1 MPPATSRDGEP
12 LTSIATLLV
21 RLEACLRRTD
31 FDSGWT
37 FRPGLSRSVIL
48 DRTANLPFELPEE
61 VVALY
66 EWADG
71 YGSITPGK
79 WFIPLEDAI
88 QSYHHQLKWQREHAH
103 ADARMWDDWSEEWFP
118 LFRNS
123 YCESF
128 VRCGPQAQGQLWDR
142 CPQFLELN
150 WLADSLGEFVETVV
164 VAIESG
170 GLLIHPLKGKGLD
183 MRAGYNAFKQTRP
196 EVGSLVQAANGN
208 DPLDRARAFGI
219 LSQGVQP
226 AAIGP
231 MTELVLGQDRELAR
245 AAAWVLRAIEQPAA
259 VASLIKAAAVWGQ
272 RPGSD
277 NPVLHIIPH
286 GRHADSQPLIDA
298 LGDSDDA
305 LRLAAVTCLGLLAEA
320 TDFPSLYAATSDSS
334 PAVRAAA
341 RAALDR
347 LKR

>member
-1 MPPATSRDGEP
+1 
-12 LTSIATLLV
+12 LTSIAPLLA
-21 RLEACLRRTD
+21 RLEVWLRRAE
-31 FDSGWT
+31 FDNGWT
-37 FRPGLSRSVIL
+37 FRPGLSRRVIL
-48 DRTANLPFELPEE
+48 DRTAELPFKLPEE

-66 EWADG
+66 EWSDG
-71 YGSITPGK
+71 NGSITPGK
-79 WFIPLEDAI
+79 RFTPLEDSI
-88 QSYHHQLKWQREHAH
+88 QSYRRQLGWQREHAH
-103 ADARMWDDWSEEWFP
+103 AEDRRWDDWSEDWFP

-128 VRCGPQAQGQLWDR
+128 VRCGPQAHGQLWDQ

-150 WLADSLGEFVETVV
+150 WLADSLAEFVETVV

-170 GLLIHPLKGKGLD
+170 GVLIHPDKGKGLD
-183 MRAGYNAFKQTRP
+183 MRAGYSAFKQTRP
-196 EVGSLVQAANGN
+196 DVGSLVQAVNGS

-219 LSQGVQP
+219 LRQGVHP
-226 AAIGP
+226 EVTGP
-231 MTELVLGQDRELAR
+231 MTELVLSHDAELAE

-259 VASLIKAAAVWGQ
+259 MSSLIKAAAVWGQ
-272 RPGSD
+272 RPDSH

-286 GRHADSQPLIDA
+286 GRHADGQPLIGA
-298 LGDSDDA
+298 LGDRDDA
-305 LRLAAVTCLGLLAEA
+305 LRLAAVTCLGLLAQA

-347 LKR
+347 LKGDRT

>member
-1 MPPATSRDGEP
+1 
-12 LTSIATLLV
+12 LTSIAPLLA
-21 RLEACLRRTD
+21 RLEACLRHCE
-31 FDSGWT
+31 FDGRWT
-37 FRPGLSRSVIL
+37 FRPGLSRRVIL
-48 DRTANLPFELPEE
+48 ERTAGLPFNLPEE

-66 EWADG
+66 EWSDG

-79 WFIPLEDAI
+79 WFTPLEDSI
-88 QSYHHQLKWQREHAH
+88 QSYQHQLKWQREHAH
-103 ADARMWDDWSEEWFP
+103 AEGRRWDDWSEDWFP

-128 VRCGPQAQGQLWDR
+128 VRCGPQAHGQLWDQ

-150 WLADSLGEFVETVV
+150 WLADSLAEFVETVV

-170 GLLIHPLKGKGLD
+170 GVLIHPDKGKGLD

-196 EVGSLVQAANGN
+196 DVGSLVQAANGS

-219 LSQGVQP
+219 LRQGVHP
-226 AAIGP
+226 AVIGP

-259 VASLIKAAAVWGQ
+259 MAPLIKAAAVWGQ
-272 RPGSD
+272 RPDSD
-277 NPVLHIIPH
+277 NPVLHVIPH

-298 LGDSDDA
+298 LADSDDA

-334 PAVRAAA
+334 PAVRSAA

-347 LKR
+347 LKL